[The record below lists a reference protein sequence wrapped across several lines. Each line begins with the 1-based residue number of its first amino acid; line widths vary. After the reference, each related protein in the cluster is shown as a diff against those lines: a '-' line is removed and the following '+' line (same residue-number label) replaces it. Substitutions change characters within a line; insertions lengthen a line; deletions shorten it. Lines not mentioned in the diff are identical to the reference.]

1 MTPPVEWHDNG
12 PESPDFLPPIKRKL
26 WLTPQE
32 ISERIGGVLAAAGIK
47 ADFCAK
53 DVEITFPDGERG
65 LDDFSVYVDG
75 DSR

>member
-1 MTPPVEWHDNG
+1 MTPPVEWHDNE
-12 PESPDFLPPIKRKL
+12 PTSPDFLPPIKRKL

-47 ADFCAK
+47 ADFRAA

-65 LDDFSVYVDG
+65 RVAFIDYVDCY
-75 DSR
+75 SR